1 LQEEKHRQEEGRSAR
16 LKFLHEMGMLRKRLQ
31 ECRVEILAKEDDTSA
46 NENKVAAGKT
56 DAFELLSTSDN
67 RISLLLAEVG

>member
-1 LQEEKHRQEEGRSAR
+1 
-16 LKFLHEMGMLRKRLQ
+16 MGMLRKRLQ

-46 NENKVAAGKT
+46 NENRVAAGMT